1 MTSGTPEPEELIAA
15 TRPLTFA
22 AGKAVQVGKSCNTV
36 EVIQLCNTSQEA
48 AVTLM
53 NAVIQAA
60 SVTENNELR
69 VKVLHQTDQI
79 VQDFAQL
86 LSNVH
91 DRLVKGKAVSRPD
104 RALETQKRGWTMS

>member
-1 MTSGTPEPEELIAA
+1 M
-15 TRPLTFA
+15 
-22 AGKAVQVGKSCNTV
+22 NT
-36 EVIQLCNTSQEA
+36 
-48 AVTLM
+48 
-53 NAVIQAA
+53 VIQAA
-60 SVTENNELR
+60 SVTENKELR

-104 RALETQKRGWTMS
+104 RALETQKRGRTTSKF

>member
-1 MTSGTPEPEELIAA
+1 M
-15 TRPLTFA
+15 
-22 AGKAVQVGKSCNTV
+22 NT
-36 EVIQLCNTSQEA
+36 
-48 AVTLM
+48 
-53 NAVIQAA
+53 VIQAA
-60 SVTENNELR
+60 SVTENKELR

-104 RALETQKRGWTMS
+104 RILETLMRGRTTSKF